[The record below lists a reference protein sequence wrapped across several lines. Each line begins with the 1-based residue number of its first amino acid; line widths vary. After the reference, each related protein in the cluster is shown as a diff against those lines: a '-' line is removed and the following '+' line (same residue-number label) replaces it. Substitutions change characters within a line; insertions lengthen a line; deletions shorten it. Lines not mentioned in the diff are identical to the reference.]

1 MLPYIARR
9 ILGGI
14 PVLALVVVL
23 VFLLLRLSPGD
34 PAHII
39 AGDQATTEDID
50 RIRVQLGLDRPIHE
64 QLVIWLGQVLQGD
77 LGRSVISDIPVT
89 EMIAQRLE
97 PTLSLALTTIVFACL
112 TAIPLGILAAAR
124 AGTLVD
130 RLAMLLSVTSFS
142 FPVFFTGYLF
152 VVIFANT
159 LRWLPVQGFKPIGE
173 GIGPFLYHITL
184 PTITLGLAYMALL
197 TRMTR
202 AAMLEVLQQDYIR
215 TARAKGLGTYS
226 VLFVHALKNAAVPIV
241 TTAGIGIAVL
251 IGGAVVTETVFAIPG
266 VGRLT
271 VDAILAHDYPVI
283 QAVILMF
290 SVLYV
295 LLNLAIDISYCLL
308 DPRVRY

>member
-1 MLPYIARR
+1 MLPYITRR
-9 ILGGI
+9 LLGGI
-14 PVLALVVVL
+14 PVLALVVVF

-39 AGDQATTEDID
+39 AGDQATTEDIE
-50 RIRVQLGLDRPIHE
+50 RIRVQLGLDQPILS
-64 QLVIWLGQVLQGD
+64 QFLIWLGQILRGD
-77 LGRSVISDIPVT
+77 LGRSIISDMPVT
-89 EMIAQRLE
+89 EMIAQRIE
-97 PTLSLALTTIVFACL
+97 PTLSLALTTIVFACC

-124 AGTLVD
+124 AGTIID
-130 RLAMLLSVTSFS
+130 RLAMLLSVMSFS

-152 VVIFANT
+152 VVVFAGT
-159 LRWLPVQGFKPIGE
+159 FKWLPVQGFKPIGE
-173 GIGPFLYHITL
+173 GLGPFLYHITL

-215 TARAKGLGTYS
+215 TARAKGLGTGS

-241 TTAGIGIAVL
+241 TTAGIGVAVL

-266 VGRLT
+266 IGRLT

-290 SVLYV
+290 SVIYV

>member
-9 ILGGI
+9 ILSGI
-14 PVLALVVVL
+14 PVLGLVVVL
-23 VFLLLRLSPGD
+23 VFLLLRMSPGD
-34 PAHII
+34 PAQII
-39 AGDQATTEDID
+39 AGDAATTEDIE
-50 RIRVQLGLDRPIHE
+50 RITKQLGLDRPLHE
-64 QLVIWLGQVLQGD
+64 QFLIWLGQILQGD
-77 LGRSVISDIPVT
+77 LGRSIISDIPVS

-97 PTLSLALTTIVFACL
+97 PTLSLALTTIAFACL

-124 AGTLVD
+124 AGTLID

-152 VVIFANT
+152 VVIFAIN
-159 LRWLPVQGFKPIGE
+159 LKLLPVQGFRPISE
-173 GIGPFLYHITL
+173 GLGPFLYHITL
-184 PTITLGLAYMALL
+184 PTVTLGLAYMALL

-202 AAMLEVLQQDYIR
+202 SAMLEVLQQDYIR
-215 TARAKGLGTYS
+215 TARAKGLGMRA

-241 TTAGIGIAVL
+241 TTAGLGVALL
-251 IGGAVVTETVFAIPG
+251 IGGTVVTETVFAIPG
-266 VGRLT
+266 IGRLT

-290 SVLYV
+290 SVVYV
-295 LLNLAIDISYCLL
+295 LLNLAIDISYCML